1 MRRFEM
7 VEGSSS
13 KFWEVEL
20 GDASFEVRWGRIG
33 TSGQSQTKTFSS
45 AAKARAEHDRLIK
58 DKAGMAGP
66 PEPPKPAR
74 TAKVAPAAATAAM
87 PDVAPD
93 AGLPRS
99 ASGQSAS
106 TSIISRI
113 HGKQP

>member
-1 MRRFEM
+1 MSRPFRETRQRRRFPVTLRAHEAGMRRFEM

-13 KFWEVEL
+13 KFWEIEL

-33 TSGQSQTKTFSS
+33 TSGQSQTKTFSN

-74 TAKVAPAAATAAM
+74 TCCCHCRHARRRA
-87 PDVAPD
+87 
-93 AGLPRS
+93 
-99 ASGQSAS
+99 
-106 TSIISRI
+106 
-113 HGKQP
+113 